1 MWGGKFHNVPQAIKF
16 TTDSINNLFRFLFDG
31 NQNFPLD
38 ENGNTTYISL
48 PPYRKLLGT
57 DCKSGGDL
65 LSKAKTCV
73 DVFCK
78 VAVDEGIVRSIRIS
92 FETSRDLW
100 SSEAASGCKAYEE
113 EEKSREY
120 EVHNLF

>member
-1 MWGGKFHNVPQAIKF
+1 MWGGNFHNVPQAIKF

-78 VAVDEGIVRSIRIS
+78 VAVDEGIVRSIKDI
-92 FETSRDLW
+92 
-100 SSEAASGCKAYEE
+100 
-113 EEKSREY
+113 
-120 EVHNLF
+120 V